1 MKQVLQSYRT
11 GELTVAEV
19 PAPGV
24 EAGSVLVLTLASL
37 VSAGTERSAL
47 SLAQKSLAGKAR
59 ERPDLVRKVLER
71 AARDG
76 FFAAGRAALAKL
88 DAPLPL
94 GSSCAGRVL
103 AVGAGVSGFAV
114 GDRVACAG
122 ARAANHA
129 EVNLI
134 PQHLCALIPA
144 AVPDADAAFVTLGAI
159 ALHGV
164 RQAQPTLGET
174 FAVIGL
180 GLIGQLVAQLLRASG
195 CVVLGVDLDPRRVSL
210 SRALGAEAAVL
221 RSAEPAEAGRAMTSG
236 RGVDGVIIAAAT
248 ASNDPIALAGE
259 LCRDRGRVVALGA
272 VGLEVPRR
280 PYYDKEL
287 SLVQSRSYGPG
298 RYDPDYEER
307 GVDYPAGYVR
317 WTEGRNLEAFLA
329 QCALGRVKVA
339 PLVTHRFP
347 IERADEA
354 YALLE
359 NGARPAATGTTG
371 TTDAGAQAA
380 GEPLGI
386 LLTYPA
392 LEVPART
399 VQLARKPGLFGRR
412 AHAAGDAIAVGVIG
426 AGSFASGTL
435 LPLLAANDRFDLA
448 AIASA
453 RGVSARHAA
462 ERHRIP
468 IATTDVQ
475 RVIAAPSIDAV
486 LIATRHHLHAAQ
498 AEAALLAGKH
508 VFVEKPLALNEAELA
523 PVIAAQRASGN
534 QLMVGYNRRFAPLFL
549 ELQAAFAG
557 RRAPLIIDYRINAGP
572 VPDDS
577 WIHQPGEGGGRII
590 GEACHFIDLC
600 CALTGSLPATVFA
613 QGVAAQGGARADD
626 NAILSLRFLDGSI
639 AAIAYVATGDPSAG
653 KERIEVSG
661 DGATAVLEDFR
672 RLEVRRAGKVHRS
685 RTLAQDKGHRGGL
698 AAFASAIASGAPAIP
713 LAALFAVSRAS
724 FAAVLSLRTGE
735 PIRLGCASGASVDP
749 GGASAEPVSRG
760 EGPADRASAEPV
772 TSGAQTAG
780 TDSGLDRPS

>member
-1 MKQVLQSYRT
+1 MKQILQSYRT
-11 GELTVAEV
+11 GKLAIAEV

-24 EAGSVLVLTLASL
+24 EAGSVLVLTTASL
-37 VSAGTERSAL
+37 VSAGTEKSAL
-47 SLAQKSLAGKAR
+47 SLAKKSLAGKAR

-76 FFAAGRAALAKL
+76 FLAAGLAALAKL

-94 GSSCAGRVL
+94 GYSCAGRVL
-103 AVGAGVSGFAV
+103 AVGSGVSGFAV

-129 EVNLI
+129 EVNLV

-144 AVPDADAAFVTLGAI
+144 AVPDEDAAFVTLGAI

-164 RQAQPTLGET
+164 RQAQATLGET

-195 CVVLGVDLDPRRVSL
+195 CVVLGIDLDPGRVSL
-210 SRALGAEAAVL
+210 ASALGAEAALL
-221 RSAEPAEAGRAMTSG
+221 RSGLSGDPAEVARAMTAG

-248 ASNDPIALAGE
+248 ASNDPVALAGE

-272 VGLEVPRR
+272 VGMDVPRR

-287 SLVQSRSYGPG
+287 SLIQSRSYGPG

-307 GVDYPAGYVR
+307 GIDYPIGYVR

-339 PLVTHRFP
+339 PLVTHRFT
-347 IERADEA
+347 IERAAEA

-359 NGARPAATGTTG
+359 GAKSEGASAADPIGAARP
-371 TTDAGAQAA
+371 

-392 LEVPART
+392 QEVPTRT
-399 VQLARKPGLFGRR
+399 VRLTPIPGRLTRR
-412 AHAAGDAIAVGVIG
+412 ARAAGDAIVVGVIG
-426 AGSFASGTL
+426 AGNFAAGTL
-435 LPLLAANDRFDLA
+435 LPLLAANHRFDLT

-468 IATTDVQ
+468 LATTDAQ
-475 RVIAAPSIDAV
+475 ALLSEPSIDAV
-486 LIATRHHLHAAQ
+486 VIATRHHLHAAQ

-508 VFVEKPLALNEAELA
+508 VYVEKPLALNEDELSR
-523 PVIAAQRASGN
+523 VIAAPLAAGQ

-549 ELQAAFAG
+549 ELQASFAG
-557 RRAPLIIDYRINAGP
+557 RRAPLVIDYRINAGP
-572 VPDDS
+572 IADDS

-590 GEACHFIDLC
+590 GEVCHFIDLC
-600 CALTGSLPATVFA
+600 CALTGSVPVTVYA
-613 QGVAAQGGARADD
+613 QGVTAQGSARADD

-653 KERIEVSG
+653 KERIEVLG

-672 RLEVRRAGKVHRS
+672 RLEARRAGKVHRS

-698 AAFASAIASGAPAIP
+698 AAFARAIASGEPAIP
-713 LAALFAVSRAS
+713 LATLFAVSRAT
-724 FAAVLSLRTGE
+724 FAAVDSLRSGE
-735 PIRLGCASGASVDP
+735 KVSVDP
-749 GGASAEPVSRG
+749 EPAR
-760 EGPADRASAEPV
+760 
-772 TSGAQTAG
+772 SGSDPDL
-780 TDSGLDRPS
+780 DS